1 MVRYTLPAATRSS
14 NVWSITSQATRLET
28 QVFHCPPRHRHES
41 PYYLSAKNASARDF
55 KTHRGKKGTW
65 RETPRADILE
75 DDLFPKQ
82 RPNIHRIHANPS
94 PSVTVKQWMSGINNH
109 QPVRLHKGKIW
120 HFSDEEKRQLMLA
133 TAAFT
138 FALGLL
144 MAGGLLGISARGG
157 FEQWIAL
164 VFLSMPVM
172 LIAVGPAFILHE
184 IGHKIVAKKYG
195 CWAEFRVDP
204 SGLKFGIAMAAII
217 GILFMAPGAVM
228 VAGLVTRRQ
237 NGHIAIA
244 GPAVNFGLFLIGI
257 PIGGIILGLTGATES
272 APYLQEGAINLK
284 AMVFDIVYYWILF
297 NLVLGL
303 FNLIPFGPLDGAKIK
318 DWSEPVWFI
327 SFMTFI
333 VIGYVWYTGTFSP
346 IEDVALRIAEWF

>member
-1 MVRYTLPAATRSS
+1 M
-14 NVWSITSQATRLET
+14 
-28 QVFHCPPRHRHES
+28 
-41 PYYLSAKNASARDF
+41 ARD
-55 KTHRGKKGTW
+55 
-65 RETPRADILE
+65 PRADILE
-75 DDLFPKQ
+75 DDLFPKK
-82 RPNIHRIHANPS
+82 RANIHRIHANPS
-94 PSVTVKQWMSGINNH
+94 PSTTVKQWMSGINNH
-109 QPVRLHKGKIW
+109 QPVQLHKGKIW

-144 MAGGLLGISARGG
+144 MAGGILGISAQGG
-157 FEQWIAL
+157 FEQWIAIVL
-164 VFLSMPVM
+164 LSMPVM

-272 APYLQEGAINLK
+272 APYLEAGAINLK

-318 DWSEPVWFI
+318 DWNEPVWFI

-333 VIGYVWYTGTFSP
+333 VIGYVWLDGIFNP
-346 IEDVALRIAEWF
+346 IDDVALRIAEWF

>member
-1 MVRYTLPAATRSS
+1 M
-14 NVWSITSQATRLET
+14 
-28 QVFHCPPRHRHES
+28 
-41 PYYLSAKNASARDF
+41 
-55 KTHRGKKGTW
+55 
-65 RETPRADILE
+65 
-75 DDLFPKQ
+75 
-82 RPNIHRIHANPS
+82 
-94 PSVTVKQWMSGINNH
+94 GINNR
-109 QPVRLHKGKIW
+109 QPVQLHKGKIW

-144 MAGGLLGISARGG
+144 MAGGILGISAQGG
-157 FEQWIAL
+157 FEQWIAIVL
-164 VFLSMPVM
+164 LSMPVM

-272 APYLQEGAINLK
+272 APYLEAGAINLK

-318 DWSEPVWFI
+318 DWNEPVWFI

-333 VIGYVWYTGTFSP
+333 VIGYVWLDGIFNP
-346 IEDVALRIAEWF
+346 IDDVALRIAEWF